1 MDQIIK
7 LENVTFEYIEGV
19 GVYDLNLEIDQETI
33 LGVIGPSGCGK
44 TTTVRLI
51 LGLLQPDAGS
61 ITVLGSS
68 PEDFSNQEREIIGYL
83 PQSFLLYPDL
93 SIQENL
99 NFSASLYGEGF
110 FERKDKIKDALDLV
124 QLEDVRKRVA
134 KNLSGGMKKRLQLAA
149 AILHQPK
156 LILADEPTSGIDPV
170 LRKRIWEYLREY
182 RDQGNTLLVT
192 TQYIGE
198 AIYCDIVAV
207 MDHGRILYVDT
218 PDNLYKKAL
227 GGEVI
232 SITVPEHQEEKLQAF
247 LSTLQ
252 HVDKLSKT
260 GDQPGQF
267 LVTVENAGEMIPKLM
282 QEFSQREDLKIIE
295 INRYIPPFD
304 EIYTRLI
311 ESQTKEDKLV

>member
-1 MDQIIK
+1 MNQIIK

-19 GVYDLNLEIDQETI
+19 GVYDLDLEIDKETI
-33 LGVIGPSGCGK
+33 LGLIGPSGCGK

-110 FERKDKIKDALDLV
+110 FKRKGKINEALELV
-124 QLEDVRKRVA
+124 QLKDVRKRVA

-170 LRKRIWEYLREY
+170 LRKRIWDYLREY

-227 GGEVI
+227 GGEII
-232 SITVPEHQEEKLQAF
+232 SISVPEQQEEILQNY
-247 LSTLQ
+247 LSTHQ
-252 HVDKLSKT
+252 HIQKLSKIR
-260 GDQPGQF
+260 DEAGQY

-282 QEFSQREDLKIIE
+282 EEFSQREDLTIIE
-295 INRYIPPFD
+295 INQYKPPFD
-304 EIYTRLI
+304 EIYTTLI
-311 ESQTKEDKLV
+311 ESKTKEDSIV